1 MKLFRKS
8 KSKFYWYDF
17 TVRGRR
23 YRGSSQETKSVR
35 ALQVASLKL
44 ASVMEN
50 TDPLPSKP
58 PVLGDFAERF
68 LDWVNNSRLEGK
80 TRKFYCNG
88 WRLLKATS
96 VAAVRVDQITG
107 DCAEQ
112 LKFPRSAANA
122 NCALRT
128 LRRMLHKAEEWKVI
142 GHAPKIK
149 MMKEHGRHL
158 RLNEEAESKLLTGA
172 MACKWRSRTR
182 DLFRDIVI
190 LMRDTGMRNER
201 ELFRMRI
208 ENLDWQNR
216 LIFVPDSKTPEGR
229 RLVPMSGR
237 AFEILRVRCDAR
249 QEGWVFPSKRSAS
262 GHLRSICN
270 LFRKARNEAGLP
282 KELAL
287 YCARHDYGTRVLMRT
302 GNLAAVMKTMGH
314 RDVTTAMH
322 YQHPELDIVRAALDY
337 RPPTPEIGRRKKGY
351 DTFCDTPKNH
361 NRGRSLRIQSRRRE
375 RHSSGVY
382 RP

>member
-1 MKLFRKS
+1 MKLFRKP

-23 YRGSSQETKSVR
+23 YRGSTRETKSLR

-58 PVLGDFAERF
+58 PVLGVFAERF
-68 LDWVNNSRLEGK
+68 LDWVSNSRLEEK
-80 TRKFYCNG
+80 TRKFYRNG
-88 WRLLKATS
+88 WRLLNSTPI
-96 VAAVRVDQITG
+96 VALRVDQITG

-112 LKFPRSAANA
+112 LKFPRSASNA

-128 LRRMLHKAEEWKVI
+128 LRRMLHKGEEWKMI

-149 MMKEHGRHL
+149 LMKEHGRHL
-158 RLNEEAESKLLTGA
+158 RLDDDAEKKLLAGA
-172 MACKWRSRTR
+172 LACKWRQQTR
-182 DLFRDIVI
+182 ELFRDIVI

-201 ELFRMRI
+201 ELFQMRI

-216 LIFVPDSKTPEGR
+216 VIFVPDSKTPEGR
-229 RLVPMSGR
+229 RLIPMSGR
-237 AFEILRVRCDAR
+237 VFEILRNRCAAR

-270 LFRKARNEAGLP
+270 VFRQARNKAGLP
-282 KELAL
+282 KELVL
-287 YCARHDYGTRVLMRT
+287 YCARHDYGTRILMRT
-302 GNLAAVMKTMGH
+302 GNLAAVMRTMGH
-314 RDVTTAMH
+314 RDVKTAMH
-322 YQHPELDIVRAALDY
+322 YQHPELEIVRAALDY
-337 RPPTPEIGRRKKGY
+337 HPPSTEAAA
-351 DTFCDTPKNH
+351 
-361 NRGRSLRIQSRRRE
+361 
-375 RHSSGVY
+375 
-382 RP
+382 

>member
-1 MKLFRKS
+1 VRLFRKPN
-8 KSKFYWYDF
+8 SKFYWYDF
-17 TVRGRR
+17 TVRGHR
-23 YRGSSQETKSVR
+23 YRGSTQETRSVR
-35 ALQVASLKL
+35 ALKMASLKL
-44 ASVMEN
+44 ASAMEN
-50 TDPLPSKP
+50 TDPLPSRP

-68 LDWVNNSRLEGK
+68 LDWVNTSRLEEK
-80 TRKFYCNG
+80 TRKFYRNG
-88 WRLLKATS
+88 WRLLRATS
-96 VAAVRVDQITG
+96 VAVLRIDQITG
-107 DCAEQ
+107 DCIEQ
-112 LKFPRSAANA
+112 LKFPGSAANA

-158 RLNEEAESKLLTGA
+158 RLDDEAEKKLMAGA
-172 MACKWRSRTR
+172 AACNWRQRTR
-182 DLFRDIVI
+182 ELFRDIVI

-237 AFEILRVRCDAR
+237 VFQILQSRCAVR

-270 LFRKARNEAGLP
+270 RFRKARNKAGLP
-282 KELAL
+282 KELVL

-302 GNLAAVMKTMGH
+302 GNLAAVMRTMGH
-314 RDVTTAMH
+314 RDVKTAMH
-322 YQHPELDIVRAALDY
+322 YQHPELEIVRAALDY
-337 RPPTPEIGRRKKGY
+337 
-351 DTFCDTPKNH
+351 
-361 NRGRSLRIQSRRRE
+361 
-375 RHSSGVY
+375 HSPSTEGAA
-382 RP
+382 

>member
-1 MKLFRKS
+1 MKLFKKP

-23 YRGSSQETKSVR
+23 YRASTQETKSVR

-44 ASVMEN
+44 ASVMER
-50 TDPLPSKP
+50 TDPLPTRP
-58 PVLGDFAERF
+58 AVFEEFADRF
-68 LDWVNNSRLEGK
+68 LEWVNESRLEEK
-80 TRKFYCNG
+80 TRKFYRNG
-88 WRLLKATS
+88 WRLLKPTF
-96 VAAVRVDQITG
+96 VAMLRIDQITG

-112 LKFPRSAANA
+112 LNFPGSAANA

-128 LRRMLHKAEEWKVI
+128 LRRMLHKAEEWKMI

-158 RLNEEAESKLLTGA
+158 RLDDEAEKKLMAGA
-172 MACKWRSRTR
+172 LACNWRPRTR
-182 DLFRDIVI
+182 ELFRDIVI

-216 LIFVPDSKTPEGR
+216 VIFVPDSKTAEGR
-229 RLVPMSGR
+229 LLVPMSGR
-237 AFEILRVRCDAR
+237 VFEILRTRCDAR
-249 QEGWVFPSKRSAS
+249 REGWVFPSKRSAA

-270 LFRKARNEAGLP
+270 LFRKARSKAGLP
-282 KELAL
+282 KELVL

-302 GNLAAVMKTMGH
+302 GNLAAVMRTMGH
-314 RDVTTAMH
+314 RDVKTAMH
-322 YQHPELDIVRAALDY
+322 YQHPELEIVRAALDY
-337 RPPTPEIGRRKKGY
+337 RTPNSEA
-351 DTFCDTPKNH
+351 
-361 NRGRSLRIQSRRRE
+361 
-375 RHSSGVY
+375 VV
-382 RP
+382 